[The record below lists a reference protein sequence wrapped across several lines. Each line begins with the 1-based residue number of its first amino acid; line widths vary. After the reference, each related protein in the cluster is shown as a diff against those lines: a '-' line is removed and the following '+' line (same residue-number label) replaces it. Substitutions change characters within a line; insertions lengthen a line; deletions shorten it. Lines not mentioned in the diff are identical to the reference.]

1 MTFYKVRSRR
11 HQPLLVDCRTTAM
24 EPYSRKWMQR
34 LKVVTPA
41 KKEGSQEHKHP
52 MDSRVNRSLQVI
64 RPPTVKPSNIID
76 YSPLKQPIVPP
87 QPSLKRAS
95 TVATINTLKQI
106 FAARGTLS
114 RSRTT
119 TTAPAKTQRPFKG
132 NGIAFTSK
140 ARLERVRSAHSLVS
154 CCLQTRRV

>member
-1 MTFYKVRSRR
+1 
-11 HQPLLVDCRTTAM
+11 
-24 EPYSRKWMQR
+24 
-34 LKVVTPA
+34 
-41 KKEGSQEHKHP
+41 

-76 YSPLKQPIVPP
+76 YSPLKKPIVPP
-87 QPSLKRAS
+87 QPSFKRAS
-95 TVATINTLKQI
+95 TVAAINTLKQI

-119 TTAPAKTQRPFKG
+119 TAPTKTQRPLKG

-140 ARLERVRSAHSLVS
+140 ARLERVRSDHSLVS
-154 CCLQTRRV
+154 RCLQTRRVKAFDLLGSSLDSSRDSLAVSEDSAPRIVNFQCKVHRRGPP